1 MTNYDEMSYE
11 ELMALK
17 EKRMKDALV
26 KELSEADALE
36 KLKETEAHDTEVA
49 DRAVQNYIDSLKI
62 EQPNIAKEDVKSKP
76 VTKSFTQT
84 IGHSGHE
91 ITFTDADLKDID
103 VMYKEFGI
111 EDKTWEYG
119 SPGAPE
125 SHRAGVGSFNF
136 TAGSDNGCDESSQLD
151 NNWSVQRH
159 FCNIIWH
166 AKECYAG
173 LGRVCATTCD
183 VNAGHNARLDIKVI
197 SARADPTSVSAC
209 TCLSCASNTFDRY
222 SITLNQLGDYAVLC
236 SWDEFQVG
244 SSYRRAVIES
254 MAKHWGTYFD
264 AQIFAAISGAASGY
278 TETLNNTLD
287 CNGVISGSCC
297 TNGSDIYG
305 RLLDLDARMR
315 AAGYNPD
322 YLIVSPTIANYF
334 KYMQHPTTSLAMP
347 SIEMDGTVLTKIG
360 HINVI
365 EYCGAT
371 ACSTA
376 TATEFAWLI
385 DSSRAVGQAFGKQ
398 PSLEFERDA
407 ECNSWKLVMWAYW
420 GVSALD
426 VNAIGSIVTPN
437 S

>member
-1 MTNYDEMSYE
+1 MTNYNDMSLE
-11 ELMALK
+11 ELKALK
-17 EKRMKDALV
+17 EQKEKEALI
-26 KELSEADALE
+26 KEFSEAE
-36 KLKETEAHDTEVA
+36 KVEENKKMELMQKEIA
-49 DRAVQNYIDSLKI
+49 DKAVQEYINSLKI
-62 EQPNIAKEDVKSKP
+62 DTPEITKEENKP
-76 VTKSFTQT
+76 QHTGWEQT
-84 IGHSGHE
+84 ISYGNHSVK
-91 ITFTDADLKDID
+91 FTEADIADINS
-103 VMYKEFGI
+103 MYKEFGV
-111 EDKTWEYG
+111 EGSWEYG
-119 SPGAPE
+119 QPGMPE
-125 SHRAGVGSFNF
+125 NHINDATFNF

-151 NNWSVQRH
+151 NNWSIQRH

-166 AKECYAG
+166 AKECHG
-173 LGRVCATTCD
+173 NLGRVCASVCD
-183 VNAGHNARLDIKVI
+183 VSAGHNARLDIKVI

-244 SSYRRAVIES
+244 SSYRRAVIKS
-254 MAKHWGTYFD
+254 MAMHWGVYFD

-322 YLIVSPTIANYF
+322 YFICSPTIANYF
-334 KYMQHPTTSLAMP
+334 KYLQTPGSALAMP

-360 HINVI
+360 HIKVI

-376 TATEFAWLI
+376 TATEFGWLI
-385 DSSRAVGQAFGKQ
+385 DSSRAVGQAFGKK
-398 PSLEFERDA
+398 PTLEIERDA
-407 ECNSWKLVMWAYW
+407 ECNSWKLVFWAYW
-420 GVSALD
+420 GCSALD
-426 VNAIGSIVTPN
+426 VNAIGSLVSPN

>member
-1 MTNYDEMSYE
+1 MTEKIDYDSLSLD
-11 ELMALK
+11 ELKELK
-17 EKRMKDALV
+17 EKREKDKLV
-26 KELSEADALE
+26 ADFKAEEEKKAKDEFDTAVNEAAE
-36 KLKETEAHDTEVA
+36 KLYQEK
-49 DRAVQNYIDSLKI
+49 IDSLEISIPDISKPETGSPKVEKKFNQKI
-62 EQPNIAKEDVKSKP
+62 E
-76 VTKSFTQT
+76 
-84 IGHSGHE
+84 G
-91 ITFTDADLKDID
+91 ITFDEKDLKDIRD
-103 VMYKEFGI
+103 MYNGYGI
-111 EDKTWEYG
+111 RYGWEYG
-119 SPGAPE
+119 SPNSPE
-125 SHRAGVGSFNF
+125 NHKPGFEFNL

-166 AKECYAG
+166 AKECYYG
-173 LGRVCATTCD
+173 LGKICATVCD
-183 VNAGHNARLDIKVI
+183 INAGDNARLDIKVI
-197 SARADPTSVSAC
+197 SARADPNSVSAC

-222 SITLNQLGDYAVLC
+222 SITLSQLGDYAVLC

-244 SSYRRAVIES
+244 SSYRRAVIDS
-254 MAKHWGTYFD
+254 MAKHWGVYFD
-264 AQIFAAISGAASGY
+264 AQIYATLIAATAGY

-315 AAGYNPD
+315 AAGYSPD
-322 YLIVSPTIANYF
+322 YAIVSPTIANYF
-334 KYMQHPTTSLAMP
+334 KYLQTPGSALAMP
-347 SIEMDGTVLTKIG
+347 SVSMEGNVLTRIG
-360 HINVI
+360 HIKVI

-376 TATEFAWLI
+376 TATAFLWLV
-385 DSSRAVGQAFGKQ
+385 DSSRAIGQAFGKR

-426 VNAIGSIVTPN
+426 SAAIGKIVSPN